1 MLSHRIL
8 SVTAEVRHCV
18 LPLKRTEGR
27 GFARKYAV
35 EGGPEKRRIRQKEL
49 RAGGGAGASH
59 RSTTVQTLLLAG
71 CSVNT
76 WSPAMHASE
85 RQERGHKQDSQ
96 GQRLRS
102 ALTVKGDY
110 LMRCIHLPA

>member
-1 MLSHRIL
+1 MLSHRVL
-8 SVTAEVRHCV
+8 SVTAEVRHRV
-18 LPLKRTEGR
+18 LPLKHTEGR

-35 EGGPEKRRIRQKEL
+35 EGRAGEAEDKAEEL

-59 RSTTVQTLLLAG
+59 RSTTVRTLLLAG

-85 RQERGHKQDSQ
+85 RQERGHKQDSR